1 MATLTGV
8 LLAILAVIASAFGA
22 GKLGQRKGRQEQ
34 KEADRAA
41 AVERERASLEA
52 EKQEQRQSD
61 EISKKIEK
69 DVSGFG
75 PGGAADWLRKN
86 ANRNDPGK

>member
-34 KEADRAA
+34 KQADSAA
-41 AVERERASLEA
+41 AVERERDSLEA
-52 EKQEQRQSD
+52 ERQGRKQSD
-61 EISKKIEK
+61 EISAKIEK
-69 DVSGFG
+69 DISDFK
-75 PGGAADWLRKN
+75 PGGASEWLRKN
-86 ANRNDPGK
+86 ANRNSNNQ